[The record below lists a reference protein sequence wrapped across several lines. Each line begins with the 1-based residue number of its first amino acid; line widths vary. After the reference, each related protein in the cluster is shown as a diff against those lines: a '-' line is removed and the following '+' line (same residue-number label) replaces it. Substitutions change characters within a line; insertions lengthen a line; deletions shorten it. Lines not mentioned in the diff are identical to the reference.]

1 MALTTSPDDAARPQS
16 AESGPGGFE
25 RAISEQIWKHLG
37 SLLAAVYAQDQT
49 GLSATDRIADL
60 LGRLDAALGDARD
73 RNDTA
78 FQGLLLPALRR
89 FALSLARDASAAD
102 DLVQETLLRAWR
114 NRARFKPGTKFEA
127 WTFTILRN
135 HFNTVWRKRCD
146 VQDDDGADAARLI
159 APPDQMG
166 RLDLQDLQAA
176 LDRLPATMRAA
187 LMLVTFSD
195 LSYEEAAAVM
205 GCRVGTV
212 KSQVSRAREQLARA
226 LGYTGAEVG
235 TDTVMLSALGQSGE
249 ARR

>member
-1 MALTTSPDDAARPQS
+1 MSRAYAARPQP
-16 AESGPGGFE
+16 AESGPDGFE
-25 RAISEQIWKHLG
+25 RVLSERIRRHLG
-37 SLLAAVYAQDQT
+37 SLLAAAYTQDQT
-49 GLSATDRIADL
+49 GLSATVCFADL
-60 LGRLDAALGDARD
+60 LGRLDTALGDARD
-73 RNDTA
+73 RNDAA
-78 FQGLLLPALRR
+78 FQGLLLAVVPALRR

-114 NRARFKPGTKFEA
+114 NQARFEPGTNFEA

-135 HFNTVWRKRCD
+135 QFNTVWSKRRE
-146 VQDDDGADAARLI
+146 VQDNDGADAARLA

-176 LDRLPATMRAA
+176 LDRLPTTMREA

-195 LSYEEAAAVM
+195 LSYEEAAAIM

-212 KSQVSRAREQLARA
+212 KSRVSRARELLARA

-235 TDTVMLSALGQSGE
+235 TDTVMLSALG
-249 ARR
+249 